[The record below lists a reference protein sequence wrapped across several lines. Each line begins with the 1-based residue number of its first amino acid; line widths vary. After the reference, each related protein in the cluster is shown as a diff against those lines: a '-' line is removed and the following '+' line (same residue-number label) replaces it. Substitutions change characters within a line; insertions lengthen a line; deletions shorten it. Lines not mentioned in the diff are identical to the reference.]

1 MKPSVSGTKKLVVSL
16 LVKRPCFTGVNA
28 RVVLGQKERLDR
40 FSHFRGVFREG
51 FHLAED
57 CYTSWVV
64 LKVFKLTTGSAFQ
77 RLRHMLL
84 QL

>member
-1 MKPSVSGTKKLVVSL
+1 MKPSVSGTKNLVV
-16 LVKRPCFTGVNA
+16 LVKRPYFTGVNA
-28 RVVLGQKERLDR
+28 RIVLGQKEGLDR
-40 FSHFRGVFREG
+40 FSHFFREG
-51 FHLAED
+51 FHLTED
-57 CYTSWVV
+57 CYTSWIV